1 MSVGKVGLSSLR
13 RREGVTAWL
22 FVAPVVL
29 GICVFQIYPTL
40 FSMYASLTEWN
51 LLQAPRWA
59 GLRNYVDL
67 FTTDRFFFKALT
79 NTGTYALGT
88 VVPGIALGM
97 LFAVLLNQDIAGKH
111 FYRAIYFVPVVAP
124 AVAVALLWQW
134 IYEPS
139 FGLLNSA
146 LKFVGIPGPPWL
158 GSTRWA
164 MTAVIIEAIWAGL
177 GFNIVIYL
185 AGLQGVSRE
194 YYEAAD
200 IDGASALQKLLSI
213 TVPLLSPITFFLL
226 VTGVIGA
233 FQDFSVPY
241 VMTGGGPANATQ
253 LMVMYLYN
261 QAFQRQHMG
270 LASAVAYCVF
280 IVIVALTIVN
290 FAVGRRWVFYEESL

>member
-1 MSVGKVGLSSLR
+1 MSVGKASLSGLR
-13 RREGVTAWL
+13 RQEGLTAWL
-22 FVAPVVL
+22 FVVPVVL
-29 GICVFQIYPTL
+29 GICAFQIYPTL

-51 LLQAPRWA
+51 LLQAPRWV

-67 FTTDRFFFKALT
+67 FTTDRFFFKTLT

-146 LKFVGIPGPPWL
+146 LKFIGIPGPPWL

-233 FQDFSVPY
+233 FQDFSVPF

-280 IVIVALTIVN
+280 IVIVALTVIN
-290 FAVGRRWVFYEESL
+290 FTVGKRWVFYEESL